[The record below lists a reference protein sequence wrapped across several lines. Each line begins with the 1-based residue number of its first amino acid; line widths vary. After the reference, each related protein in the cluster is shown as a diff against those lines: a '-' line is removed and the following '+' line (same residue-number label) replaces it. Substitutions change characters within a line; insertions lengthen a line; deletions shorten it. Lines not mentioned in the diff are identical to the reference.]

1 MVAEPPAEADP
12 NETSQPA
19 TSTGSSVRSA
29 EPDSPGASD
38 EPGEPEVTASRTII
52 NIDRARWSEEDGEL
66 EVRGD
71 VSSLVVTLTLSFLG
85 RSEALANDSGS
96 FRAELSGVNE
106 QPFSVTVT
114 ASDGASVR
122 SEVEADLESD

>member
-1 MVAEPPAEADP
+1 
-12 NETSQPA
+12 
-19 TSTGSSVRSA
+19 
-29 EPDSPGASD
+29 
-38 EPGEPEVTASRTII
+38 VTASRTII